1 MSASA
6 HLASVRLQVESSL
19 AKRAPNAFNPQPKT
33 ASERTPSGIPSL
45 DALLQGGLPVGAIA
59 EMIGLTGSGRTTLT
73 LAFLAA
79 TLREGK
85 VAAWIDADDTFDPT
99 TAAAIDLTRLLWVRC
114 GAPTCTTTPESIPLT
129 PQTPAEPIP
138 LDHPALHGGGGQH
151 PRSEAHGMPQAI
163 SAILQP
169 HGGLRNQQDPAH
181 HTRRNRRVIG
191 TPGAPNRPLTE
202 SSPSREEQIPTD
214 RQPPRRGEQLARPPL
229 AAAPRTHKPI
239 FNQPQRPRKPA
250 WSALD
255 QAIRATDLLL
265 QSGGFGLIVLDLGST
280 PPEMAWRIPLATW
293 FRFRAACER
302 SRTTLLLL
310 SQHPCTR
317 SSAELAV
324 RMHPGH
330 FESEG
335 NVLTAIT
342 FHAELERQRFPA
354 LSNIVPIR
362 KPPQSQRPGQW
373 KGSTAWA
380 VRA

>member
-1 MSASA
+1 
-6 HLASVRLQVESSL
+6 
-19 AKRAPNAFNPQPKT
+19 
-33 ASERTPSGIPSL
+33 
-45 DALLQGGLPVGAIA
+45 
-59 EMIGLTGSGRTTLT
+59 
-73 LAFLAA
+73 
-79 TLREGK
+79 
-85 VAAWIDADDTFDPT
+85 
-99 TAAAIDLTRLLWVRC
+99 
-114 GAPTCTTTPESIPLT
+114 
-129 PQTPAEPIP
+129 
-138 LDHPALHGGGGQH
+138 
-151 PRSEAHGMPQAI
+151 MPQAI

-169 HGGLRNQQDPAH
+169 HGGLHDH
-181 HTRRNRRVIG
+181 HTRRNRRSIG
-191 TPGAPNRPLTE
+191 TPGAPNRPLTQ

-214 RQPPRRGEQLARPPL
+214 RQPPRRGEQLARPILAPL
-229 AAAPRTHKPI
+229 NSQPTAAPPT
-239 FNQPQRPRKPA
+239 RPRKPA

-265 QSGGFGLIVLDLGST
+265 QSGGFGLLVLDLGST

-330 FESEG
+330 FESQG

-354 LSNIVPIR
+354 LNIVPIR

>member
-59 EMIGLTGSGRTTLT
+59 EMVGLHGSGRTTLT

-85 VAAWIDADDTFDPT
+85 VAAWIDAADTFDL
-99 TAAAIDLTRLLWVRC
+99 AAAAGNSIDLTRLLWVRC
-114 GAPTCTTTPESIPLT
+114 GAPSTQPSTPEPIPLI

-151 PRSEAHGMPQAI
+151 PRTEAHGMPQAI

-169 HGGLRNQQDPAH
+169 HGGLHDH
-181 HTRRNRRVIG
+181 HLRRNRRIIG
-191 TPGAPNRPLTE
+191 TPGAPNRPLTQ
-202 SSPSREEQIPTD
+202 PSREEQIPTD
-214 RQPPRRGEQLARPPL
+214 RQPPRRGEQLARL
-229 AAAPRTHKPI
+229 AIAPHSPQPAANPHPRS
-239 FNQPQRPRKPA
+239 RKPA
-250 WSALD
+250 WSTLD

-265 QSGGFGLIVLDLGST
+265 QSGGFGLLVLDLGST

-302 SRTTLLLL
+302 SRTTLLLV

-324 RMHPGH
+324 RMHPGQ
-330 FESEG
+330 FESQG

-354 LSNIVPIR
+354 LNVVPIR